1 MLTNNWILNKKELPV
16 GQPEIRDTSDN
27 IRRVSNSISVILF
40 LLSEYFRGT
49 ILLRRKTYSMNLEI
63 W

>member
-1 MLTNNWILNKKELPV
+1 MLTNNWILNKKELLV

-49 ILLRRKTYSMNLEI
+49 ILLLRKTYSMNLEI

>member
-1 MLTNNWILNKKELPV
+1 MLTNNWILNKKELLV